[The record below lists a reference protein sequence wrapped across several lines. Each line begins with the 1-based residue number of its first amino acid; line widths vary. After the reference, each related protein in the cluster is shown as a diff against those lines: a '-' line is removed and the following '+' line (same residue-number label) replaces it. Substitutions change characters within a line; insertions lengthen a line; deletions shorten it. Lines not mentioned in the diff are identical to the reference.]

1 MYEANPGA
9 INFGA
14 SLHEP
19 GVIEGSSQQKSIYC
33 GKKKGKKNVG
43 FFFTF
48 CLFHL
53 IM

>member
-33 GKKKGKKNVG
+33 GKKKEKKNVG
-43 FFFTF
+43 FF
-48 CLFHL
+48 
-53 IM
+53 